1 MTSVVAWIEV
11 NGGVGTNR
19 LNGKDPKRT
28 INEKVL
34 YLDYGDGYVGISI
47 CQNFSNCTLKI
58 GTFYYM

>member
-1 MTSVVAWIEV
+1 M